1 MKKIYNIIIVITCFK
16 VNAQV
21 IFNENFDNFGNLMT
35 SGWTIQNS
43 SEPMGS
49 NSWGTTTHF
58 APYNGALGSFAA
70 VNYQSTGSLGTISN
84 WLISPVINLKNGD
97 IVSFYSRTDHGIWPD
112 RLELRI
118 SLNGATSVI
127 PSPSSNS
134 LGDFTTLALTINPD
148 LIASGYPTVWT
159 NYTYTV
165 SGLSQPTDCRIGFR
179 YYVTN
184 AGSNG
189 DNGDLIGIDA
199 LNVTTSS
206 LNNSEFNIRKIR
218 LFPNPTQEYLTIE
231 NIDSNVKIHIYDMQG
246 KRTNITKINDTS
258 FDVTQLSKGTYLL
271 KIEKIDNC
279 YETLKFIKD

>member
-1 MKKIYNIIIVITCFK
+1 MKKIYHIIIVITCFK

-58 APYNGALGSFAA
+58 APYNGAPGSFAA

-159 NYTYTV
+159 NYSYTV

-199 LNVTTSS
+199 LNVTNSS
-206 LNNSEFNIRKIR
+206 LNNTDFKTRKIS
-218 LFPNPTQEYLTIE
+218 LFPNPTKEYLTVD
-231 NIDSNVKIHIYDMQG
+231 NLDSGMKVEIYDIQG
-246 KRTNITKINDTS
+246 KKIKYHKVNNDTL
-258 FDVTQLSKGTYLL
+258 DVSNLSKGTYLI
-271 KIEKIDNC
+271 KIENSDNNI
-279 YETLKFIKD
+279 ETLKFMKY